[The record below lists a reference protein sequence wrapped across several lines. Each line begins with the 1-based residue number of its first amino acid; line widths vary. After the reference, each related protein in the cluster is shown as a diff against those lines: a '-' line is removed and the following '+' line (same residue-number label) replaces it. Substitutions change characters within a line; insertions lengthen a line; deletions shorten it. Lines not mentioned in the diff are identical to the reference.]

1 MKKTL
6 PILLII
12 FCCTSY
18 EIANEV
24 EKQWCIDTFWKL
36 YGEIPVEWEEGER
49 ELTFSFHDSI
59 STFENENRTELDP
72 ALFRMK
78 LLDNDIDY
86 MKVCKIWFD
95 IESSEK
101 LEED

>member
-1 MKKTL
+1 MKKMYL
-6 PILLII
+6 ILLII
-12 FCCTSY
+12 INCASND
-18 EIANEV
+18 IANDI

-59 STFENENRTELDP
+59 STFENENRTELDS

-95 IESSEK
+95 IESAEK
-101 LEED
+101 LKED

>member
-1 MKKTL
+1 MKKIL

-12 FCCTSY
+12 VCCTSY
-18 EIANEV
+18 EIANGA

-86 MKVCKIWFD
+86 MKACKIWFD
-95 IESSEK
+95 IESPEK
-101 LEED
+101 LKED